1 MAFATSSPEL
11 AVSISAALAGT
22 PQISLGDAL
31 GSNVVNVALILASA
45 IAISGVQTPRR
56 SLTRDFPMALLIPVI
71 ALVLLLDGV
80 LSRIDGCLLVGMFTA
95 WLLVVIIEARKQRS
109 SADKI
114 LGEQRGM
121 LAALL
126 PDSMTAAG
134 LSSAW

>member
-1 MAFATSSPEL
+1 VAFATSSPEL